1 VASYRAFHRA
11 VAIAVAAGLGS
22 IGCGGVE
29 CCDPFAEEYYAVV
42 YGTVTQDGA
51 PATGIEVA
59 AEVFTAVCPAAGAP
73 ASNPVTTSGEG
84 GAYRLLLWS
93 SSQAEGQCLRL
104 TVGGAGETVSRT
116 LTGTPFRSQ
125 SITQV
130 LDSIQIDLELP

>member
-1 VASYRAFHRA
+1 MTSYKALCQ
-11 VAIAVAAGLGS
+11 VLAIAVVAGLGS
-22 IGCGGVE
+22 SGCGADE
-29 CCDPFAEEYYAVV
+29 CCDPFAEEYYAVA

-59 AEVFTAVCPAAGAP
+59 AQVFTAVCPAAGAP

-104 TVGGAGETVSRT
+104 TVAGGEPVSRT

-130 LDSIQIDLELP
+130 LDSIQVDLELP